1 MDMEDEAPAEPWR
14 RELARQ
20 QPRSPIGMLRCD
32 QPFERT
38 LFMTIHP
45 NRRQF
50 TQSMAAV
57 SLYGL
62 TQNRPTCFGQEITD
76 DASSK
81 SKRRTAVGANVAA
94 TVHPIASQAALNM
107 YQKGGNAVD
116 AAIAAALCLGVV
128 DGHNSGIGGGCLMLI
143 RTQGGALHAIDGRET
158 APAEASETM
167 YVRDGKPVAEL
178 SQTGSLACAVPSQIA
193 ALKLAHDRLGIL
205 KWESL
210 FEPAVEAAEIGY
222 PIGFATHNA
231 IASERANL
239 AKCDAS
245 RTVLLKPD
253 GSVPKVGEVLR
264 QSDLAQTLRQIAK
277 NGPAW
282 FYTGDFANAAVE
294 HLEKHAGILALAD
307 FANYRAIER
316 TCLKTNYR
324 NYQVIGFPTP
334 SSGGIH
340 IAQMLNMLGKFD
352 VAKIYAKSK
361 GEFFHLLAEC
371 MKRAF
376 ADRAHWLGDSD
387 FVDVPKFLVDPA
399 YAASLASQIRLDKAS
414 SAIVHGNSIMDED
427 KKHTTHLATADALGN
442 WVALT
447 STVNTTWGCKVM
459 IPGTGVMLNN
469 QMDDFSISPG
479 VPNAFGLIGSEANA
493 IAPNKRPLSSMSP
506 SIVLEK
512 NGTPFLTCG
521 AAGGPKII
529 NATLQ
534 NIVRCID
541 LNESIDQAIASARI
555 HQQWRPD
562 VVYHEPN
569 LGGLRQALTDS
580 RDSSSNASK
589 HLATLGHPLKVASSL
604 AIAQGIQKTDL
615 GLLATSDPRIDGQ
628 AIAY

>member
-1 MDMEDEAPAEPWR
+1 
-14 RELARQ
+14 
-20 QPRSPIGMLRCD
+20 
-32 QPFERT
+32 
-38 LFMTIHP
+38 MTIP
-45 NRRQF
+45 TTRRQF
-50 TQSMAAV
+50 TQSLAAI
-57 SLYGL
+57 SLVGL
-62 TQNRPTCFGQEITD
+62 TQNRPTCFGQEKLE
-76 DASSK
+76 DASFK
-81 SKRRTAVGANVAA
+81 PKQRTVVGANVAA
-94 TVHPIASQAALNM
+94 TVHPIASQAALTI
-107 YQKGGNAVD
+107 YQNGGNAVD

-143 RTQGGALHAIDGRET
+143 RTQTGALHAIDGRET
-158 APAEASETM
+158 APSAASATM
-167 YVRDGKPVAEL
+167 FVRNGKAIAEL

-193 ALKLAHDRLGIL
+193 ALKLAHDKLGSL
-205 KWESL
+205 KWATL
-210 FEPAVEAAEIGY
+210 FEPAIEAAQAGYAIG
-222 PIGFATHNA
+222 PATHNA
-231 IASERANL
+231 ISSERDNL
-239 AKCDAS
+239 AKYDAS
-245 RTVLLKPD
+245 RAVLLKPD

-264 QSDLAQTLRQIAK
+264 QQDLAATLRQIAK
-277 NGPAW
+277 NGPTW
-282 FYTGDFANAAVE
+282 FYTGDFARTAAGY
-294 HLEKHAGILALAD
+294 LEKQAGILTIAD

-316 TCLKTNYR
+316 TCIKTNYR

-376 ADRAHWLGDSD
+376 ADRAHWLGDGD

-399 YAASLASQIRLDKAS
+399 YADSLASQIQLDKAS
-414 SAIVHGNSIMDED
+414 SSIVHGNTTADD
-427 KKHTTHLATADALGN
+427 NKKHTTHLATADALGN

-506 SIVLEK
+506 TIVLEK
-512 NGTPFLTCG
+512 DGTPFLTCG

-541 LNESIDQAIASARI
+541 LNESIDQAIAAARI

-569 LGGLRQALTDS
+569 LGGLRLALTDG
-580 RDSSSNASK
+580 RNSSSDASK
-589 HLATLGHPLKVASSL
+589 HLEKLGHPLKVSSSL
-604 AIAQGIQKTDL
+604 AIAQGIQKTDR
-615 GLLATSDPRIDGQ
+615 GLLAATDPRIDGK
-628 AIAY
+628 AIAFH

>member
-1 MDMEDEAPAEPWR
+1 
-14 RELARQ
+14 
-20 QPRSPIGMLRCD
+20 
-32 QPFERT
+32 
-38 LFMTIHP
+38 MTIP
-45 NRRQF
+45 TTRRQF
-50 TQSMAAV
+50 TQSLAAI
-57 SLYGL
+57 SLVGL
-62 TQNRPTCFGQEITD
+62 TRNQPTCFGQEKTE

-81 SKRRTAVGANVAA
+81 SKQRTAVGANVAA
-94 TVHPIASQAALNM
+94 TVHPIASQAALTI
-107 YQKGGNAVD
+107 YQNGGNAVD

-143 RTQGGALHAIDGRET
+143 RTQAGALHAIDGRET
-158 APAEASETM
+158 APSAASANM
-167 YVRDGKPVAEL
+167 FVRNGKPVAEL

-193 ALKLAHDRLGIL
+193 ALKLAHDKLGSL
-205 KWESL
+205 KWATL
-210 FEPAVEAAEIGY
+210 FEPAIEAAQAGYAIGS
-222 PIGFATHNA
+222 ATHNA
-231 IASERANL
+231 ISSERDNL
-239 AKCDAS
+239 AKYEAS

-253 GSVPKVGEVLR
+253 GSVPRVGEILR
-264 QSDLAQTLRQIAK
+264 QPDLAATLRQIAK

-282 FYTGDFANAAVE
+282 FYTGDFANAAAAY
-294 HLEKHAGILALAD
+294 LEKQAGILTRVD
-307 FANYRAIER
+307 FANYKAIER
-316 TCLKTNYR
+316 TCIKTNYR

-340 IAQMLNMLGKFD
+340 IAQILNMLGKFD

-399 YAASLASQIRLDKAS
+399 YADSLASQIQLDKAS
-414 SAIVHGNSIMDED
+414 SAIVHGNAIADD
-427 KKHTTHLATADALGN
+427 NKKHTTHLATADAQGN

-459 IPGTGVMLNN
+459 VPGTGVMLNN

-479 VPNAFGLIGSEANA
+479 VPNAFGLVGSEANA

-506 SIVLEK
+506 TIVLEK
-512 NGTPFLTCG
+512 DGTPFLTCG

-562 VVYHEPN
+562 MVYHEPN
-569 LGGLRQALTDS
+569 LGGLRLALSDA
-580 RDSSSNASK
+580 RDSSSDASK
-589 HLATLGHPLKVASSL
+589 HLEKLGHPLKVSSSL
-604 AIAQGIQKTDL
+604 AIAQGIQKTDR
-615 GLLATSDPRIDGQ
+615 GLLAASDPRIDGK
-628 AIAY
+628 AIAF

>member
-1 MDMEDEAPAEPWR
+1 
-14 RELARQ
+14 
-20 QPRSPIGMLRCD
+20 
-32 QPFERT
+32 
-38 LFMTIHP
+38 MTIP
-45 NRRQF
+45 TTRRQF
-50 TQSMAAV
+50 TQSLAAI
-57 SLYGL
+57 SLVGL
-62 TQNRPTCFGQEITD
+62 TRNQPTCFGQEKTE

-81 SKRRTAVGANVAA
+81 SKQRTSVGANVAA
-94 TVHPIASQAALNM
+94 TVHPIASQAALTI
-107 YQKGGNAVD
+107 YQNGGNAVD

-143 RTQGGALHAIDGRET
+143 RTQAGVLHAIDGRET
-158 APAEASETM
+158 APSAASANM
-167 YVRDGKPVAEL
+167 YVRNGKPVAEL

-193 ALKLAHDRLGIL
+193 ALKLAHDKLGSL
-205 KWESL
+205 KWATL
-210 FEPAVEAAEIGY
+210 FEPAIEAAQAGYAIGS
-222 PIGFATHNA
+222 ATHNA
-231 IASERANL
+231 ISSERDNL
-239 AKCDAS
+239 AKYEAS

-253 GSVPKVGEVLR
+253 GSVPRVGEILR
-264 QSDLAQTLRQIAK
+264 QPDLAATLRQIAK

-282 FYTGDFANAAVE
+282 FYTGDFAKAAAAY
-294 HLEKHAGILALAD
+294 LEKQAGILTRVD
-307 FANYRAIER
+307 FANYKAIER
-316 TCLKTNYR
+316 TCIKTNYR

-352 VAKIYAKSK
+352 VAKIYPKSK

-399 YAASLASQIRLDKAS
+399 YADSLASQIQLDKAS
-414 SAIVHGNSIMDED
+414 SAIVHGNAIADD
-427 KKHTTHLATADALGN
+427 NKKHTTHLATADAQGN

-459 IPGTGVMLNN
+459 VPGTGVMLNN

-479 VPNAFGLIGSEANA
+479 VPNAFGLVGSEANA

-506 SIVLEK
+506 TIVLEK
-512 NGTPFLTCG
+512 DGTPFLTCG

-562 VVYHEPN
+562 IVYHEPN
-569 LGGLRQALTDS
+569 LGGLRLALSDA
-580 RDSSSNASK
+580 RDSSSDASK
-589 HLATLGHPLKVASSL
+589 HLEKLGHPLKVSSSL
-604 AIAQGIQKTDL
+604 AIAQGIQKTDR
-615 GLLATSDPRIDGQ
+615 GLLAASDPRIDGK
-628 AIAY
+628 AIAF